1 MRDPAR
7 AQNNTLA
14 EASCGG
20 RAPQA
25 GLGADATSIRRL
37 QQQSPGLSLKKTT
50 NIYRVS
56 TKVLNK
62 SNHTRGG
69 EIIKIMH
76 GYIKDKAWVH
86 LR

>member
-1 MRDPAR
+1 M
-7 AQNNTLA
+7 LA

-20 RAPQA
+20 LTPQA
-25 GLGADATSIRRL
+25 RLGTDATSIRRL
-37 QQQSPGLSLKKTT
+37 QQRSPGLPLKKTT

-76 GYIKDKAWVH
+76 GYIKDEARVH